1 MALWSSGKLQRRVWD
16 RRARR
21 WDQHRGLERV
31 IDAVLAA
38 AEARPGLVAVDLGCG
53 TGQLTLG
60 LARCASRVTAV
71 DVSGEMVDR
80 LRVKAAAAGLDNITY
95 LIRPIECLE
104 LPEASVDLVVS
115 NYSLH
120 HLRDRDKEALV
131 GSAARWLRP
140 GGKLVVGDMMFGRGI
155 SARDRAII
163 GSKVVVLVRRGP
175 PGWWRL
181 VKNLVRFSF
190 RLQERPVT
198 METWR
203 GYFEQSGFTEVSVGP
218 VMAEAGV
225 AVGTKPSLG
234 PSPFSHC
241 LLLQRSAGTGV

>member
-1 MALWSSGKLQRRVWD
+1 MALFSPGELQRRVWD

-21 WDQHRGLERV
+21 WDQHRGLEKV
-31 IDAVLAA
+31 IEAVLGAA
-38 AEARPGLVAVDLGCG
+38 DARPGMAAVDLGCG

-71 DVSGEMVDR
+71 DVSAEMVDR
-80 LRVKAAAAGLDNITY
+80 LRVKAAGAGLDNITY
-95 LIRPIECLE
+95 LVQPIQCLE

-115 NYSLH
+115 NYALH

-131 GSAARWLRP
+131 GSAARWLGP
-140 GGKLVVGDMMFGRGI
+140 GGKLVVGDMMSGRGV

-163 GSKVVVLVRRGP
+163 ASKVVTLVRRGP

-181 VKNLVRFSF
+181 VKNVARFSF
-190 RLQERPVT
+190 RVQERPVT

-203 GYFEQSGFTEVSVGP
+203 RYFEQSGLTEVSVGP
-218 VMAEAGV
+218 VVAEAGV
-225 AVGTKPSLG
+225 AVGAKPSLG
-234 PSPFSHC
+234 QSPFSQR
-241 LLLQRSAGTGV
+241 LLLPRSL